1 MRLPPKDAPL
11 TRKNILPPASQ
22 AYWRIAGM
30 SYLKYSNMCG
40 EVVRASL
47 KEPFFSQAKAREAV
61 YMKASKFV
69 GGKAQAPVITEV
81 IPPSAAK

>member
-1 MRLPPKDAPL
+1 
-11 TRKNILPPASQ
+11 
-22 AYWRIAGM
+22 
-30 SYLKYSNMCG
+30 MCG

-81 IPPSAAK
+81 IPPSAGK